1 MSLLD
6 QPQARQL
13 LREARIP
20 DAAFAGWSQRL
31 QDFVRRYLPCFFRKE
46 HRALVPVVL
55 AGKLSALQRKTAEPI
70 AHQAGRHRKP
80 VQHFVGAGR
89 WDDETVLTELRRH
102 VAAELATADGVLL
115 LDCSAF
121 VKSGADSCGV
131 ERQWCGRLGKIENCQ
146 VGVFLGYVSDRGQAL
161 LDRRLYLPQTWAE
174 DNERRRQTHV
184 PAAVTF
190 QTKLQ
195 IGLDLV
201 QRCRAVALISASHSA
216 NVRTG
221 SHRTANNRL
230 SNGTVNAG
238 AFFPHLPAFPH
249 QVPQRQQ
256 R

>member
-102 VAAELATADGVLL
+102 VGQELADPDAVLV
-115 LDCSAF
+115 LDPSAF
-121 VKSGADSCGV
+121 AKSGSDSCGV
-131 ERQWCGRLGKIENCQ
+131 ARQWCGRLGKVENCQ
-146 VGVFLGYVSDRGQAL
+146 LGVFLAYVSAAGQAL
-161 LDRRLYLPQTWAE
+161 VDRRLYLPQDWAA
-174 DNERRRQTHV
+174 DLDRRDQTHV
-184 PAAVTF
+184 PEAVRF
-190 QTKLQ
+190 AERWRS
-195 IGLDLV
+195 GLDLLDR
-201 QRCRAVALISASHSA
+201 Q
-216 NVRTG
+216 
-221 SHRTANNRL
+221 
-230 SNGTVNAG
+230 G
-238 AFFPHLPAFPH
+238 A
-249 QVPQRQQ
+249 
-256 R
+256 